1 MAKNMT
7 KSEKKVWFDIL
18 KKLDT
23 KWVKQRIIG
32 SYIVDFFC
40 FEIGLAI
47 EIDGESHEG
56 QMEYDQSRTDF
67 LNSLG
72 IKVIR
77 FTNSEVLNNLQGI
90 FDRIKVE
97 ISMLLIQANTPV
109 NFVATPSSGGLGEEK
124 STSFKSEEVE
134 SLNEVESTSFKFS
147 EPEST
152 PFKGSNSQ
160 NLGVS
165 ITKTDIFH
173 YIYAVLHSPDYRTK
187 YEINLKQDFPRIP
200 FYDDFSKYADLG
212 RELMNLHLGKFE
224 PQNLLEIVEIP
235 QTENQQKFVSNTP
248 ILKLDKKTNE
258 IILDNL
264 TKIVGI
270 SNKALEYKLGNRS
283 AIEWILD
290 QYKPKKETEN
300 DEFDNYNW
308 TKLKPQVIDLLQK
321 VHRISLKTQEIV
333 LELK

>member
-1 MAKNMT
+1 
-7 KSEKKVWFDIL
+7 
-18 KKLDT
+18 
-23 KWVKQRIIG
+23 
-32 SYIVDFFC
+32 
-40 FEIGLAI
+40 
-47 EIDGESHEG
+47 
-56 QMEYDQSRTDF
+56 
-67 LNSLG
+67 LN
-72 IKVIR
+72 K
-77 FTNSEVLNNLQGI
+77 T
-90 FDRIKVE
+90 
-97 ISMLLIQANTPV
+97 
-109 NFVATPSSGGLGEEK
+109 
-124 STSFKSEEVE
+124 E
-134 SLNEVESTSFKFS
+134 SLNEPESTSFKFS

-224 PQNLLEIVEIP
+224 PQNLLQIVEIP
-235 QTENQQKFVSNTP
+235 QTENQQKFVPNTV
-248 ILKLDKKTNE
+248 ILKMNKNKE
-258 IILDNL
+258 IVLDNL